1 MKKQIG
7 GRCNMPI
14 IFKYKGDIWQDHN
27 YQDSEQL
34 RIHNILKRFGYGVLI
49 YWDYPNEDAFID
61 TRRFI
66 V

>member
-1 MKKQIG
+1 
-7 GRCNMPI
+7 MPI

-27 YQDSEQL
+27 YQDNEQL